1 MSAPSRLRRVLP
13 AFAAFV
19 CGLVLVL
26 GGIVYFAGRSALP
39 VGPAVAA
46 VGGPFQL
53 EDQNGKPFS
62 DRDMK
67 GRPFLVFFGFTHC
80 PDVCPLEL
88 FKMAQVVKRL
98 GVTAAKVRVL
108 FISLDPERDTPE
120 LLKSY
125 VAHFDPHF
133 VGLTG
138 STADVNAAAS
148 SFSVQFAKVPQG
160 KDYTVDH
167 STGTYVLDKTGRLRL
182 AGTLQSSIDD
192 WVHDLRMLAAVQP

>member
-1 MSAPSRLRRVLP
+1 MAYGSLLCLGIALTDVPTVVRAAEPFRLMQWSQAAPQPRFHLIDGDHRQRR
-13 AFAAFV
+13 AADFR
-19 CGLVLVL
+19 
-26 GGIVYFAGRSALP
+26 GR
-39 VGPAVAA
+39 VTV
-46 VGGPFQL
+46 
-53 EDQNGKPFS
+53 
-62 DRDMK
+62 
-67 GRPFLVFFGFTHC
+67 VFFGFTHC

-138 STADVNAAAS
+138 STADINAAAS

-182 AGTLQSSIDD
+182 AGTMQSSIDD